1 MGHRCV
7 RLSLWPGHVRTV
19 CAAGLCLSLAGLFG
33 GGCLP
38 KKGAAGAGSARP
50 PAKPVPVT
58 VGTVVQKTMPKRIVT
73 FGTVEAYATVWIKPM
88 IAGQLQR
95 VHIEPGQRV
104 KKGDPLFSLDPK
116 PFAATINQYEALLLR
131 DQVQADEAQRQ
142 LGIANAL
149 LEKGVATDDEVKQ
162 ARSRLDA
169 LQASI
174 TADKATIERAKIDR
188 DYCTIDA
195 PIDGRAGDLPIR
207 EGSVVKANETTMLVL
222 AQTIPVYVTFA
233 VPQVS
238 LPEIRAGMA
247 ARKLPVTVLT
257 PGDSSFSETGE
268 LSFIDNTVDETT
280 GTIRLKA
287 TFANTDERLWPGQY
301 VDLVLTLSED
311 PNAVVAP
318 AQAIQTGQ
326 QGSYA
331 FVVGQDQTASL
342 RPVTIARTAGDEI
355 IVASGLAPGETVVT
369 DGQLRLIPGGKVDV
383 RAPVSASREGQ
394 KENESGQE
402 SAPAKAAAKNSP

>member
-1 MGHRCV
+1 
-7 RLSLWPGHVRTV
+7 
-19 CAAGLCLSLAGLFG
+19 
-33 GGCLP
+33 
-38 KKGAAGAGSARP
+38 
-50 PAKPVPVT
+50 
-58 VGTVVQKTMPKRIVT
+58 
-73 FGTVEAYATVWIKPM
+73 
-88 IAGQLQR
+88 
-95 VHIEPGQRV
+95 
-104 KKGDPLFSLDPK
+104 
-116 PFAATINQYEALLLR
+116 
-131 DQVQADEAQRQ
+131 
-142 LGIANAL
+142 
-149 LEKGVATDDEVKQ
+149 
-162 ARSRLDA
+162 
-169 LQASI
+169 
-174 TADKATIERAKIDR
+174 
-188 DYCTIDA
+188 
-195 PIDGRAGDLPIR
+195 
-207 EGSVVKANETTMLVL
+207 MLVL